1 MPTSGAM
8 RSTGY
13 RPSVFESRRTT
24 LIGRGGS
31 ALAVGTA
38 TPVVVAIVLR
48 EVADVADSL
57 EEAA

>member
-1 MPTSGAM
+1 M